1 MDTNR
6 MNNNTMRAHEVSKL
20 MPPLKLYV
28 VLSSP
33 KIPPSLSSR
42 KVQSQPQVLLVLQNS
57 SGTKEPL
64 STKQLVML
72 LNNSYRSHPRRVCK
86 SAFIMF
92 SLATMYLA
100 HSRAL
105 PPGRLAN
112 RLVCVSDG
120 PPACMPGRLQK
131 TAPSQTLSLL

>member
-1 MDTNR
+1 MDTNQ
-6 MNNNTMRAHEVSKL
+6 MTNTVRAREVSKL

-42 KVQSQPQVLLVLQNS
+42 KVQSQPQVLLVLQDS

-64 STKQLVML
+64 STKQLFML
-72 LNNSYRSHPRRVCK
+72 LNNSYRSHLRNFVCK

-112 RLVCVSDG
+112 RLVCVNDG
-120 PPACMPGRLQK
+120 PPACMPGSLQK
-131 TAPSQTLSLL
+131 AAPLPDP